1 MMISK
6 KNCLGQQFA
15 KILCETTICQK
26 RLSGIVIYKVCK
38 KKSNSEQ
45 HLQKQGKL
53 QQFGTISSG
62 TTICLEKQL
71 AKFTKN
77 IQN

>member
-26 RLSGIVIYKVCK
+26 RPSGIVIYKVCK

-45 HLQKQGKL
+45 HLQKGVNCNNLEQYHPE
-53 QQFGTISSG
+53 QQF
-62 TTICLEKQL
+62 
-71 AKFTKN
+71 A
-77 IQN
+77 